1 MILSSERRSK
11 LVALRMTARTGS
23 GEKVRQSSRSVDSDR
38 SVACSRRRRDDR
50 LTPYAGSAPRRKRPA
65 EKRFGSVDG
74 PFERARRPLSY
85 YGSFFSYKDILKRE
99 RNRSREDREICPLSR
114 SSTRVWSHPVTRL
127 DTAF

>member
-11 LVALRMTARTGS
+11 LVALRMKARAGS
-23 GEKVRQSSRSVDSDR
+23 GETLRQSLRGVDSDR

-50 LTPYAGSAPRRKRPA
+50 LTPYAGSDRRRKRTA

-99 RNRSREDREICPLSR
+99 RNRFRKDRDLRPPSEG
-114 SSTRVWSHPVTRL
+114 STRVWPDLVTRL